1 MIASGDALVLVG
13 RGVPGSLGGDLDCEI
28 TLHYQG
34 DRDEQACA
42 QAVHNALAAGSSGG
56 AALLRV
62 ADDPALGLD
71 LDQWEHLHRIAT
83 ELSLRVVEDLGGAN
97 SDGTTTADGRPAAG

>member
-1 MIASGDALVLVG
+1 M
-13 RGVPGSLGGDLDCEI
+13 
-28 TLHYQG
+28 HYQG
-34 DRDEQACA
+34 DLDEQACA
-42 QAVHNALAAGSSGG
+42 QVLHNALAAAGSGVAA

-97 SDGTTTADGRPAAG
+97 GDGTTTADDRPAGPAAG